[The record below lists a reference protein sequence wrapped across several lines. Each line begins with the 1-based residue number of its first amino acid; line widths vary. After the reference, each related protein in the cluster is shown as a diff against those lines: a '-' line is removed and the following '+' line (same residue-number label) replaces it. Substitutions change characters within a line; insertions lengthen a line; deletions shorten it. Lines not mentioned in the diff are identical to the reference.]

1 MQNYSEEKKMEDKFA
16 SSKYCPYIAS
26 VIVADSGRC

>member
-1 MQNYSEEKKMEDKFA
+1 MLNCSEEKKMEDKFA
-16 SSKYCPYIAS
+16 SVEYCPYIAI